1 MPSFGENEWIQYGW
15 SENLNWERSYKDDFY
30 IKIPPTLENL
40 SHESALD
47 IAIKCVKKISCT
59 YSPPYHLMC
68 SGGTDSQ
75 AMCYAWIKSKIPF
88 NVISIK
94 YVSNDVWWNQHDLV
108 TLEEF
113 ANINKLEIDFK
124 EFDVIDFLEND
135 LKDIA
140 TKYECPSPQ
149 ISTHIKMTDLVPSG
163 TIIFS
168 GNFIPNPK
176 PIYLT
181 PALLGLHKLAL
192 YKSRKDISVI
202 PFFFLEYLELAYA
215 FNYKCDGTKDDQYL
229 EQGFEII
236 PQPSKITGFEELK
249 NFYDKYQERIKPIDR
264 LKFANKPSNRVF
276 DLLFRYP
283 YEGSRN
289 HGTRHIT
296 SKD

>member
-1 MPSFGENEWIQYGW
+1 MLSFGENGWIKYGW
-15 SENLNWERSYKDDFY
+15 GENLNRERKYKDEFF
-30 IKIPPTLENL
+30 IKVSPPPENL
-40 SHESALD
+40 LNESALD
-47 IAIKCVKKISCT
+47 IAIKCVKKISHA
-59 YSPPYHLMC
+59 YPPPYNLMC

-75 AMCYAWIKSKIPF
+75 AMCYAWLKSGIPF
-88 NVISIK
+88 NIISIK

-113 ANINKLEIDFK
+113 ANINKLEINFK

-215 FNYKCDGTKDDQYL
+215 FDYNCLIKNDQYL
-229 EQGFEII
+229 KHGFEII
-236 PQPSKITGFEELK
+236 SQPSKITGFEELK

-264 LKFANKPSNRVF
+264 LRFANKPSNRVF

-283 YEGSRN
+283 YEGLRN
-289 HGTRHIT
+289 HGTLHII